1 MLTDAA
7 PPSEF
12 RVGEAL
18 PPAATP
24 LLRDLGLLPR
34 FLAAKHLPSYGNASA
49 WGSDELG
56 FNDFI
61 FDPAGHG
68 HHLDRAR
75 FDAMVHDAAA
85 EAGAQVI
92 PGARVVSGT
101 AGEVRLWRSGRQEE
115 VACRWVVD
123 ATGRSGAI
131 ARARGATRLTADR
144 LLAFWA
150 RFGSPRAENDD
161 EDTRTLVESC
171 PEGWWYTALVPS
183 RERVIAFLTDEDLAD
198 RGALLSPDGF
208 SAQLSRTAHV
218 QAIVDVHGYR
228 ILGRPRGA
236 DASSTRLDM
245 FAGPGWVAAGDAAL
259 AFDPLSSQGILNALY
274 SGMKA
279 GEALDEAL
287 TGDADALDRYA
298 AHLEEIAAAYAA
310 NWAAFYAHE
319 DRWPDRPFWR
329 RRAGRDP
336 AGRGSA

>member
-1 MLTDAA
+1 MRAAVDVVVAGGGPAGAAAALVLARRGRRVMLADAA

-18 PPAATP
+18 PPAVTP
-24 LLRDLGLLPR
+24 LLRDLGVLPR
-34 FLAAKHLPSYGNASA
+34 FLAAKHLPSFGTASA

-75 FDAMVHDAAA
+75 FDAMVRDAAA

-92 PGARVVSGT
+92 PRARVMANA
-101 AGEVRLWRSGRQEE
+101 AGEVRLVRSGQQEE
-115 VACRWVVD
+115 VTCRWVVD

-131 ARARGATRLTADR
+131 ARARGATRVSADR

-150 RFGSPRAENDD
+150 RFGAEGPD
-161 EDTRTLVESC
+161 EDARTLVESC

-198 RGALLSPDGF
+198 REVLLSPDGF

-218 QAIVDVHGYR
+218 QAIVDAHGYR
-228 ILGRPRGA
+228 LLG
-236 DASSTRLDM
+236 
-245 FAGPGWVAAGDAAL
+245 
-259 AFDPLSSQGILNALY
+259 
-274 SGMKA
+274 
-279 GEALDEAL
+279 
-287 TGDADALDRYA
+287 
-298 AHLEEIAAAYAA
+298 
-310 NWAAFYAHE
+310 
-319 DRWPDRPFWR
+319 
-329 RRAGRDP
+329 
-336 AGRGSA
+336 